1 MGKSTI
7 KLSRLIFCNLTIQTI
22 FPVALLLLLL
32 GLPHELYAVQPLALN
47 LPPSFTKLE
56 PLVLDPRE
64 TDWLKIHSTL
74 RVGIPLSN
82 NEPIDI
88 SSDRNRYIGISADY
102 LSLLSQR
109 LGISLDI
116 VGFSDRVQAIEALER
131 GDVDILVSAND
142 FEKNREGIM
151 LSNTYIPDRSV
162 LVAHGNRTDL
172 TNGLS
177 GKKIAVLSQYVSKYT
192 LKNTYPNSEFIFY
205 TDLNSALE
213 ALSQREVDVFIGN
226 ELVVRS
232 YNRVHPAL
240 NLHIISASAL
250 PLNGFSFATNARGPL
265 LNSMIN
271 RALETIDDSLQR
283 EILARWTFGLGSL
296 VTGHFIELSAKERAW
311 IEKHPKVT
319 VAATLYPPY
328 TYQEPDGDWIG
339 LNIDLLSSI
348 SRMTGLQFEI
358 KESSSISDVIS
369 LLKTGKADMTTTLE
383 DSAERQRYLDFTT
396 PYGRQGW
403 VLIVRKNSPPITSLN
418 DLGGKIV
425 ALPHGHVFASRIHN
439 KFPQIKLILV
449 DSYNDARLLV
459 IKGQADATIDS
470 EFGAYFAVQN
480 DGSGLL
486 KIGHKLTDESA
497 SDLFA
502 VSDRYPE
509 LLSILNKSLDAL
521 PENELRTIQTR
532 WLGAITLP
540 RPFWQNIPPWFYW
553 TIFVVT
559 LLIAISA
566 IWSSRL
572 KLQIR
577 RRITAEKALLDQL
590 AFRQA
595 LLDGLPNPIYVCNL
609 HRQLIAC
616 NTRFEESMLIQ
627 FEQIQGA
634 YFTDIYPLS
643 KISAKAM
650 DNDFSITLKSQK
662 AVFSDRQLA
671 VEDRLIDTYQWTVPF
686 FDAEGQLG
694 GVLGGWIDITDRK
707 KLELDLFNAREIAEQ
722 SNEKKSVFLA
732 TLSHE
737 IRTPLNAII
746 GLLEL
751 EHAQL
756 LAAGQQPSDNLT
768 IVHQAAKELISLIG
782 DTLDIAKI
790 ESGKMQLALTITS
803 LRPFFDDIFQLFVKV
818 AEEKGL
824 VFTLS
829 FSDEVDGN
837 YWLDPLRLRQIL
849 HNLLSNSLKFT
860 EEGGVS
866 LSVAPEISTTKSNN
880 ICISIRD
887 TGIGINKEQQTQLF
901 KPFAQACKE
910 TVTDYGGSGL
920 GLSICKQLVE
930 LMGGEITLESEL
942 GKGTLVRIVLP
953 LDKTS
958 PLPPK
963 TELYSSPFA
972 VERSL
977 RILIVDDVSANRLV
991 LTQQLQF
998 LGHQVIAEQT
1008 AKGALKQWYEHI
1020 FDLVITDCN
1029 MPEMTGYELAS
1040 TIRDIEESRQL
1051 KACPIIG
1058 CTANAMSDE
1067 EQRCKNAGMDL
1078 LLVKPVILDQLSEA
1092 LTTLISPKSFDIETL
1107 RNMTQAN
1114 DAILQKMLLELY
1126 RNLETEGEM
1135 LHQIATDKDWEG
1147 LKASLH
1153 RLKGIACLIDAV
1165 PLARACASL
1174 DTTTNYPSFENWGDD
1189 LAALDLAISQVHAD
1203 IAFYLA

>member
-1 MGKSTI
+1 MGRKTI
-7 KLSRLIFCNLTIQTI
+7 KMSKILFCRMPIHIIFSIVLM
-22 FPVALLLLLL
+22 LLLL
-32 GLPHELYAVQPLALN
+32 GVPHPLYAIQSPSLT
-47 LPPSFTKLE
+47 LPPSFTKLA
-56 PLVLDPRE
+56 PLDLDPRE
-64 TDWLKIHSTL
+64 ADWVKTHPTL
-74 RVGIPLSN
+74 RVGVPLSN

-88 SSDRNRYIGISADY
+88 TSNRNRYTGISADY

-109 LGISLDI
+109 LGVSFEI
-116 VGFSDRVQAIEALER
+116 VGFSDRDKAIDAIKR
-131 GDVDILVSAND
+131 GDIDILASAND
-142 FEKNREGIM
+142 FDRNKNALT
-151 LSNTYIPDRSV
+151 LSKTYFPDRSV
-162 LVAHGNRTDL
+162 LVVHGNRTDL
-172 TNGLS
+172 ADGLP
-177 GKKIAVLSQYVSKYT
+177 GKKIAILSQYANTST
-192 LKNTYPNSEFIFY
+192 LKNTYPKSEFIFY

-232 YNRVHPAL
+232 YNKLHSGL
-240 NLHIISASAL
+240 NLHILSISTL
-250 PLNGFSFATNARGPL
+250 PLSGFSFATNITNPRVNA
-265 LNSMIN
+265 MIN
-271 RALETIDDSLQR
+271 RALETIDDALRHEILQR
-283 EILARWTFGLGSL
+283 WTVGFGSL
-296 VTGHFIELSAKERAW
+296 ITGHLIELSQEEKAW

-319 VAATLYPPY
+319 VAATFYPPY
-328 TYQEPDGDWIG
+328 TYKERDGDWIG
-339 LNIDLLSSI
+339 LNIDLLSNI
-348 SRMTGLQFEI
+348 SRMTGIQFAV
-358 KESSSISDVIS
+358 KESSSISDVIT
-369 LLKTGKADMTTTLE
+369 LLKTGKAEMTTTLE
-383 DSAERQRYLDFTT
+383 NSPERQRYLDFTS
-396 PYGRQGW
+396 PYGRQSW
-403 VLIVRKNSPPITSLN
+403 VLIDRKNSPAITSLS
-418 DLGGKIV
+418 DLAGKIV
-425 ALPHGHVFASRIHN
+425 ALPYDHVFAKKIQTE
-439 KFPQIKLILV
+439 FPKIKLILV
-449 DSYNDARLLV
+449 DNYNDARLLV

-480 DGSGLL
+480 DVSGLL
-486 KIGHKLTDESA
+486 KIGSKLTDESA

-502 VSDRYPE
+502 VSKRYPE

-521 PENELRTIQTR
+521 PESELRLIKTR

-540 RPFWQNIPPWFYW
+540 KPFWQDIPSWFYW
-553 TIFVVT
+553 ALFVAT
-559 LLIAISA
+559 LLVVISVL
-566 IWSSRL
+566 WSSRL
-572 KLQIR
+572 KLQIK
-577 RRITAEKALLDQL
+577 RRINAEKALLDQL

-595 LLDGLPNPIYVCNL
+595 LLNGLPNPIYVCNL

-616 NTRFEESMLIQ
+616 NARFEEFMSVH
-627 FEQIQGA
+627 FEQVQGE
-634 YFTDIYPLS
+634 YFTDIYPIS

-650 DNDFSITLKSQK
+650 DNDFSTILKNQQ
-662 AVFSDRQLA
+662 AIFSDRQLF
-671 VEDRLIDTYQWTVPF
+671 VGGRLIDTYQWAVPF
-686 FDAEGQLG
+686 FNSEGELE

-707 KLELDLFNAREIAEQ
+707 KLELDLFEARELAER

-756 LAAGQQPSDNLT
+756 LSAGQQPSDNLS

-790 ESGKMQLALTITS
+790 ESGKMQLTLITTP
-803 LRPFFDDIFQLFVKV
+803 LRPFFDGIYQLFVKV
-818 AEEKGL
+818 AEENGL
-824 VFTLS
+824 TFTLS
-829 FSDEVDGN
+829 FSDEADGS

-860 EEGGVS
+860 SEGGVF
-866 LSVAPEISTTKSNN
+866 LSVTASESSSGSNT
-880 ICISIRD
+880 ICITIQD

-930 LMGGEITLESEL
+930 LMGGGITLESEP
-942 GKGTLVRIVLP
+942 GKGTLVKIVLP
-953 LDKTS
+953 LDSAS
-958 PLPPK
+958 PTPAK
-963 TELYSSPFA
+963 KVHDSSSFA

-991 LTQQLQF
+991 LSQQLLF

-1008 AKGALKQWYEHI
+1008 AKEALKQWYENT

-1029 MPEMTGYELAS
+1029 MPEMTGYALAS
-1040 TIRDIEESRQL
+1040 SIREIEKYRQL

-1067 EQRCKNAGMDL
+1067 EQRCKRAGMDL

-1092 LTTLISPKSFDIETL
+1092 LTALISPKSFNIETL
-1107 RNMTQAN
+1107 RNMTQTN
-1114 DAILQKMLLELY
+1114 DAILQKMLFELC
-1126 RNLETEGEM
+1126 RNLETEREE
-1135 LHQIATDKDWEG
+1135 LLQIKRNRNWEG

-1165 PLARACASL
+1165 SLAQACANL
-1174 DTTTNYPSFENWGDD
+1174 DTKMRYHSFDIMEDD
-1189 LAALDLAISQVHAD
+1189 LDALNNMIILLHTD
-1203 IAFYLA
+1203 IAFYLP